1 VCTQLLQCF
10 VQFSPGRTHFG
21 TNTIYGGG
29 GRISQDLL
37 SRGAISRTRLKM
49 TVGRR
54 YKPRLIHGARRSCP
68 EASLDKLSR
77 SSTMYSHT
85 ATVLGV
91 AALCFQA
98 SAFAPAPVLPGSIR
112 RGALP
117 LTVSAINCKSKLAA
131 RPTVAEPAGE
141 FCRGYILG
149 NCRCP
154 SAAQGCARA
163 LAAPKSV
170 TLGDAPKSIFWAQM
184 LAEPD
189 PAEIILRS
197 LKKLLR

>member
-1 VCTQLLQCF
+1 
-10 VQFSPGRTHFG
+10 
-21 TNTIYGGG
+21 
-29 GRISQDLL
+29 
-37 SRGAISRTRLKM
+37 M
-49 TVGRR
+49 TVGRRHGRKKGRR
-54 YKPRLIHGARRSCP
+54 YKPRLIHGARRRCP

-91 AALCFQA
+91 AALCFHA
-98 SAFAPAPVLPGSIR
+98 SAFAPASSVLPGSIR

-163 LAAPKSV
+163 LAAPKSL

-189 PAEIILRS
+189 PEEIILRS
-197 LKKLLR
+197 LKKLLP